1 MSNTGCFNLINSIH
15 SHSQA
20 SIIELTTRHIVSQR
34 TFHTDNRCPVIIP
47 NLNIYLLHK
56 EYNSMCQQIPVQH
69 AALYTNGG
77 KLHFRTITI
86 LNLRP
91 SDHQSE
97 TLQKSL
103 VSQTKIHV
111 MSFISQSNSTRPD
124 DLPLSLPKWV
134 TLPKHSY
141 NDSVSVHF
149 FPNWISVFD
158 KWKK

>member
-1 MSNTGCFNLINSIH
+1 
-15 SHSQA
+15 
-20 SIIELTTRHIVSQR
+20 
-34 TFHTDNRCPVIIP
+34 
-47 NLNIYLLHK
+47 
-56 EYNSMCQQIPVQH
+56 MCQQIPVQH

-124 DLPLSLPKWV
+124 DLPLSLPK
-134 TLPKHSY
+134 
-141 NDSVSVHF
+141 
-149 FPNWISVFD
+149 
-158 KWKK
+158 